1 MIELFFFVGMG
12 IGILILLVLVAQ
24 DRVVSHGDG
33 GHRAEWQDALATVEL
48 GFPSQALAK
57 RIFAL
62 EDWEFI
68 SRRAPLAVRR
78 VFVKERKAVSF
89 AWLRDTKA
97 TVGKLMDFH
106 RRTVRRNAALNPL
119 AEVGLGL
126 NYFFFLLVYDALM
139 GLIWAVG
146 PFKARTMAL
155 YAAER
160 AEQTAYLFGRLLAS
174 LGPGRLSVI
183 KGSGLGGFT
192 AVR

>member
-1 MIELFFFVGMG
+1 MMELVFFVG
-12 IGILILLVLVAQ
+12 IGTAILLLLLLVAR
-24 DRVVSHGDG
+24 DSGVPHGDG

-62 EDWEFI
+62 EDWEFV
-68 SRRAPLAVRR
+68 SRRAPLSVRR
-78 VFVKERKAVSF
+78 RFVQERKAVAF
-89 AWLRDTKA
+89 AWLRDTKN

-126 NYFFFLLVYDALM
+126 NYFFFLLVYDFLVA
-139 GLIWAVG
+139 LIWALG
-146 PFKARTMAL
+146 PFRARTMAL

-160 AEQTAYLFGRLLAS
+160 AEQTGYLFGHLLAS
-174 LGPGRLSVI
+174 LGPARLRDI